1 MRTPIFSAAVPAEMR
16 ELSTAWQ
23 TVTGPGCPRAYPVL
37 GLALDSYRGRGGT
50 YARVTRERCDLV
62 SKPVGDYRRET
73 YL

>member
-23 TVTGPGCPRAYPVL
+23 TVPEPGCPRAYPMP
-37 GLALDSYRGRGGT
+37 GLALDSCRGRGGT
-50 YARVTRERCDLV
+50 YARVTREDGDLV
-62 SKPVGDYRRET
+62 SKPAGDYRRET

>member
-1 MRTPIFSAAVPAEMR
+1 MMFSDVTRRWLTQNWPGRTPA
-16 ELSTAWQ
+16 Q
-23 TVTGPGCPRAYPVL
+23 TYPVL